1 MKVQSLNGLWK
12 RRVGKGEFKDVQVPY
27 STLSVG
33 HSECVKHFDLSEK
46 SDVVLLKFDG
56 ITYYAR
62 VTLNGEYIGDML
74 PYSEYTFDITEKV
87 KEKDNELLV
96 EIEDIEPKFG
106 PSEGWEN
113 YSGIIRDVSL
123 IYKNEAYIE
132 DVFFKSE
139 LKNNYTEADYCIE
152 VKSKGNG
159 NKEWFVSLCLGS
171 NEIDSYSFKDGENV
185 KRTIKDIRLWSP
197 DSPTLYTLNVKL
209 YSDGTL
215 CDEYK
220 CNVGF
225 REFKCNRHRFVLNGE
240 ELFVKGVCKH
250 EMVADSGHVPTL
262 EQIESDLKMI
272 KDTGCNFVRLVHY
285 PHCKATLD
293 IADRLGLMVS
303 EEPGLWWSDTSDPEI
318 SAGSLEV
325 LRRTIMRDRNHASII
340 FWLSFNECR
349 FTEQFLKDSAQ
360 VCKELDPTRLVSG
373 ANCMSDEDTLKY
385 YNICGFDFY
394 TMHPYSDTF
403 ARSLKSAQ
411 MLNDKPLMFT
421 EWGGYFVYDN
431 PHLLADFMN
440 SMYKL
445 YEDNSDEGA
454 LAGESIWYWAELN
467 DFNRGKP
474 ACIDG
479 ALKEALVDKYRKP
492 TLIYDTFCQTLKSF
506 GKKTIEEDK
515 YEFTLLDKLKKTPMI
530 CENIGDFEGLKE
542 KLRENMPVYHSSMRR
557 RMINVG
563 AMLRQE
569 EINGILKVPAVIS
582 ADNSPAFMGEKQTD
596 TVTLIGCVS
605 ASFGYPLMGG
615 YGEEAVKVT
624 VVCEGSEESFVL
636 KNGEDITTVHTTLCS
651 SRINPVAQNSTPFA
665 RFSYDKN
672 HENYI
677 INRRDLKLSAKK
689 KVKSIRFESVNN
701 NYNVLIYGVYL

>member
-1 MKVQSLNGLWK
+1 MVQSLNGAWK
-12 RRVGKGEFKDVQVPY
+12 RRVGKGVFEKIKVPY

-33 HSECVKHFDLSEK
+33 HSECVKCFDINKK
-46 SDVVLLKFDG
+46 SDVILLRFDG
-56 ITYYAR
+56 ITYYAK
-62 VTLNGEYIGDML
+62 VTLNGVYLGDML
-74 PYSEYTFDITEKV
+74 PYSEYSFDITEIV

-123 IYKNEAYIE
+123 VYKNKDYID
-132 DVFFKSE
+132 DVFFKSN
-139 LKNNYTEADYCIE
+139 LKENYTEADYSIE

-159 NKEWFVSLCLGS
+159 DKEWCVCLSLGS
-171 NEIDSYSFKDGENV
+171 DVIDSYSFKDGENI
-185 KRTIKDIRLWSP
+185 KRTIKDICLWSP
-197 DSPTLYTLNVKL
+197 ENPVLYTLNVKL
-209 YSDGTL
+209 YSDGML
-215 CDEYK
+215 SDEYN

-225 REFKCNRHRFVLNGE
+225 REFKCNKHRFVLNGE

-250 EMVADSGHVPTL
+250 EMVADSGHVPSL
-262 EQIESDLKMI
+262 QQIEKDLKMI

-325 LRRTIMRDRNHASII
+325 LRRTILRDRNHASII

-349 FTEQFLKDSAQ
+349 FTEQFLKDSAA

-373 ANCMSDEDTLKY
+373 ANCMTDEDTLKY

-411 MLNDKPLMFT
+411 ILNDKPLMFT

-467 DFNRGKP
+467 DFNRGRP

-479 ALKEALVDKYRKP
+479 ALKEALVDKYRNP
-492 TLIYDTFCQTLKSF
+492 TLIYKTFCDTLKNF
-506 GKKTIEEDK
+506 GKIRPEEEK
-515 YEFTLLDKLKKTPMI
+515 YEFNLLDKLKKTPMV
-530 CENIGDFEGLKE
+530 CENTGDFESFKE
-542 KLRENMPVYHSSMRR
+542 ALRENLPAYHSSMRR
-557 RMINVG
+557 RNIKVG
-563 AMLRQE
+563 AQLQNE
-569 EINGILKVPAVIS
+569 ELKGMLKVPTIVC
-582 ADNSPAFMGEKQTD
+582 ADNSPVFMGEKQTD
-596 TVTLIGCVS
+596 SVTLIGCVS
-605 ASFGYPLMGG
+605 APYGYPL
-615 YGEEAVKVT
+615 YGEYGEDAVRVT
-624 VVCEGSEESFVL
+624 VEFEDGEENFVL
-636 KNGEDITTVHTTLCS
+636 KNGEDITTVHTTLSS
-651 SRINPVAQNSTPFA
+651 SRINPVAQNSTEFA

-677 INRRDLKLSAKK
+677 INRADLKLSSEK
-689 KVKSIRFESVNN
+689 KVKKVIFENLN
-701 NYNVLIYGVYL
+701 DNYQVLVYGVYL

>member
-1 MKVQSLNGLWK
+1 MVQSLNGLWK
-12 RRVGKGEFKDVQVPY
+12 RRVGKGDFKDVQVPY

-33 HSECVKHFDLSEK
+33 HSECVKIFDIESKSEK
-46 SDVVLLKFDG
+46 ILLKFDG
-56 ITYYAR
+56 ITYYAK
-62 VTLNGEYIGDML
+62 VTLNGVYLGDML
-74 PYSEYTFDITEKV
+74 PYSEYTFDITDTA

-113 YSGIIRDVSL
+113 YSGIIRDVS
-123 IYKNEAYIE
+123 IVYKNKNYIE
-132 DVFFKSE
+132 DVFFKTTLSSDY
-139 LKNNYTEADYCIE
+139 KNAQYVVD
-152 VKSKGNG
+152 VKAIDNSDVKW
-159 NKEWFVSLCLGS
+159 EVSLLKDDIL
-171 NEIDSYSFKDGENV
+171 IDSYEFINGDTITRTVENV
-185 KRTIKDIRLWSP
+185 QLWSP
-197 DSPTLYTLNVKL
+197 EKPTLYALNVKL
-209 YSDGTL
+209 YCDGVLT
-215 CDEYK
+215 DEYNCK
-220 CNVGF
+220 VGF

-250 EMVADSGHVPTL
+250 EMVADSGHVPTI
-262 EQIESDLKMI
+262 EQIEKDLLMI
-272 KDTGCNFVRLVHY
+272 KSTGCNFVRLVHY
-285 PHCKATLD
+285 PHCKQTLE

-325 LRRTIMRDRNHASII
+325 LRRTILRDRNHASII

-411 MLNDKPLMFT
+411 LLNDKPLMFT

-431 PHLLADFMN
+431 PHLLTDFMN
-440 SMYKL
+440 SMYSL
-445 YEDNSDEGA
+445 YEANSDEGA

-467 DFNRGKP
+467 DFNRGRP

-479 ALKEALVDKYRKP
+479 ALKEALVDKYRNPTMIYKP
-492 TLIYDTFCQTLKSF
+492 FCDAIANFGKTLKC
-506 GKKTIEEDK
+506 EDM
-515 YEFTLLDKLKKTPMI
+515 YEFTLSDSLNKTPMS
-530 CENIGDFEGLKE
+530 CENAGNFEAFKE
-542 KLRENMPVYHSSMRR
+542 KLAENIPSYHSRMRGR
-557 RMINVG
+557 RITVG
-563 AMLRQE
+563 AVLQKE
-569 EINGILKVPAVIS
+569 ELDGMLKVPAVIS
-582 ADNSPAFMGEKQTD
+582 KGNSPVFMGLKETNAV
-596 TVTLIGCVS
+596 TVIGCVS
-605 ASFGYPLMGG
+605 APYGYPLCGK

-624 VVCEGSEESFVL
+624 VECEDANESFIL
-636 KNGEDITTVHTTLCS
+636 KNGMELTTVHTTLSS
-651 SRINPVAQNSTPFA
+651 SRINPVAQNATEFA

-677 INRRDLKLSAKK
+677 INRADLVLSSQK
-689 KVKSIRFESVNN
+689 KVKKVIFESLND
-701 NYNVLIYGVYL
+701 NYQVLVYGVYL